1 MDIYQLAQKLRCKLS
16 LEAKGFQEQNNRIA
30 GGEKVEEGKYPW
42 IVQMDGS
49 GCTGALID
57 STHVLTAA
65 YCFLGSIYYDTP
77 ENVRKRANAANITVS
92 LGTNINR
99 FCHPPFNCDPPVL
112 ANVSDYTLHPAWE
125 TLDLLGA
132 DVAVLTLTSPVQYSN
147 KVKPICLPSNPGQN
161 YVGKVAVASG
171 FGADK
176 HHQLQDNLMET
187 NVTVISEEDCFNNV
201 KDEITGGAAKWNMSI
216 SQEDVR
222 KSLKTKICTKGS
234 PINNNPDW
242 TTGTREGDSGS
253 ALNFEEHER
262 FQM

>member
-1 MDIYQLAQKLRCKLS
+1 M
-16 LEAKGFQEQNNRIA
+16 
-30 GGEKVEEGKYPW
+30 EEGKYPW
-42 IVQMDGS
+42 IVQMS
-49 GCTGALID
+49 MGCTGALID

-65 YCFLGSIYYDTP
+65 HCFLGSKYYVEKP
-77 ENVRKRANAANITVS
+77 KRADAANITVS
-92 LGTNINR
+92 LGTNINI
-99 FCHPPFNCDPPVL
+99 FCRSSPPYCYPAVV
-112 ANVSDYTLHPAWE
+112 ANVSDYTLHPTWE

-132 DVAVLTLTSPVQYSN
+132 DIAVVTLSSPVQYSD

-176 HHQLQDNLMET
+176 YHKPQDNLMET
-187 NVTVISEEDCFNNV
+187 NVKIISEKDCFNNIKEEV
-201 KDEITGGAAKWNMSI
+201 TGSAPKWNMSI
-216 SQEDVR
+216 SEEDVR

-253 ALNFEEHER
+253 ALNFEEYER